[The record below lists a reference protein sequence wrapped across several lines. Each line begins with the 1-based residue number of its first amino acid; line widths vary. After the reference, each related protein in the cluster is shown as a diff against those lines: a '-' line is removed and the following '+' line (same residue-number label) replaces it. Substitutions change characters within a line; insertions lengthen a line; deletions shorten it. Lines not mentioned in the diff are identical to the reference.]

1 MLNIEAFHAIFVDIY
16 ALSHNS
22 FIKVVVIQTL
32 EFITRFFFFFLEL
45 FFFFNAVVVVSI

>member
-1 MLNIEAFHAIFVDIY
+1 MIFVDIY

-32 EFITRFFFFFLEL
+32 ELITRFFFLEL